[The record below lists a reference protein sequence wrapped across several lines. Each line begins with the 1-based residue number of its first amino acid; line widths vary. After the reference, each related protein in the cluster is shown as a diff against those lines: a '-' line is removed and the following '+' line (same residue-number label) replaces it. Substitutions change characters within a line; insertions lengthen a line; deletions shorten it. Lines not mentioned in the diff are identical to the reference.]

1 MHLWHTRRHSDKVE
15 RFLAVTLAL
24 KGEYI
29 QMEALKYNDQGLL
42 PVIIQDAKSG
52 EVLMLAYM
60 DKVAVERTLKEKHT
74 VFYSRSRNKY
84 WVKGEESGHTQ
95 SVVQVLT
102 DCDKDTLLVRVT
114 QNKGGACHL
123 GYRTCFVHEMNEQGD
138 IIKITQEKVFDPE
151 KIYKK

>member
-1 MHLWHTRRHSDKVE
+1 ME
-15 RFLAVTLAL
+15 NL
-24 KGEYI
+24 KF
-29 QMEALKYNDQGLL
+29 NDQGLI
-42 PVIIQDAKSG
+42 PAIIQDSATG

-95 SVVQVLT
+95 QVIQTLT
-102 DCDKDTLLVRVT
+102 DCDKDTLLIRVVQT
-114 QNKGGACHL
+114 KGGACHL
-123 GYRTCFVHEMNEQGD
+123 GYRSCFVHEMNDEGN
-138 IIKITQEKVFDPE
+138 IVRVTQEKVFDPA